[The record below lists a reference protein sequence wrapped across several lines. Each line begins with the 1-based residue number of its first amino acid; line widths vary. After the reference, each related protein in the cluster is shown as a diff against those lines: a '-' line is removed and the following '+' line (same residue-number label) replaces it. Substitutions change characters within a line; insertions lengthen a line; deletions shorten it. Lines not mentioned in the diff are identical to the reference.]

1 MSITLYKT
9 LIAIADTG
17 SFAAAADKVYVS
29 QAAVGQQMKRLE
41 DHLQITLFDRSE
53 RTPKLNQTGWALVP
67 KARDLV
73 RAYDTILDGVVGD
86 TAFGGEFN
94 LGAVSSTIR
103 NLIPVTVRRL
113 LEAYPELRVHVTSAL
128 SGDLQT
134 QVERGVI
141 DAAVLSAPETL
152 TPDLEWHLFATEELV
167 LVTSPEVT
175 ETDPIQILATQP
187 FVRHAR
193 DGMVGVLAD
202 TWLAQSG
209 IRVSYAMEM
218 KSLEDLT
225 SMVAHNLGVSIVPNL
240 CMPDPEFG
248 RLRKIPLGG
257 KPVSRALGVLL
268 RADSPR
274 KRLIDLFVDEIRTSV
289 AYHPAVSKD

>member
-9 LIAIADTG
+9 LVAIAETG

-29 QAAVGQQMKRLE
+29 QAAIGQQMKRLE
-41 DHLQITLFDRSE
+41 DQLQITLFDRSQ
-53 RTPKLNQTGWALVP
+53 RTPRLNQTGWALVP
-67 KARDLV
+67 KAKELV
-73 RAYDTILDGVVGD
+73 RAYDTILDGVAGD
-86 TAFGGEFN
+86 AAFGGEFN

-103 NLIPVTVRRL
+103 RLIPTTVRRL
-113 LEAYPELRVHVTSAL
+113 LETYPELRVHVTSAL

-141 DAAVLSAPETL
+141 DAAVLSSPEAL
-152 TPDLEWHLFATEELV
+152 TTELEWHPFADEELV

-175 ETDPIQILATQP
+175 DTDPTRILAEQP

-202 TWLAQSG
+202 TWLARNG
-209 IRVSYAMEM
+209 IRVRYAMEM

-248 RLRKIPLGG
+248 RLRKIPLDG

-274 KRLIDLFVDEIRTSV
+274 KRLINLFVDEIRTSV
-289 AYHPAVSKD
+289 AQRPVAHSG

>member
-9 LIAIADTG
+9 LIAIAETG
-17 SFAAAADKVYVS
+17 SFAAAAEKVYVS

-41 DHLQITLFDRSE
+41 DQLQIILFDRTG

-73 RAYDTILDGVVGD
+73 RAYDTILEGVAGD
-86 TAFGGEFN
+86 TAFGGEFK
-94 LGAVSSTIR
+94 LGAVSSTVR
-103 NLIPVTVRRL
+103 RLIPITVRRL
-113 LEAYPELRVHVTSAL
+113 LETYPELRVHVTSAL

-141 DAAVLSAPETL
+141 DAAVLSAPDML
-152 TPDLEWHLFATEELV
+152 TPDLEWHPVADEELV

-175 ETDPIQILATQP
+175 EGDPAQILASQP

-202 TWLAQSG
+202 AWLTQNG

-225 SMVAHNLGVSIVPNL
+225 SMVAYNLGVSIVPDL
-240 CMPDPEFG
+240 CVPDPEFSQ
-248 RLRKIPLGG
+248 LRKIPLGG

-268 RADSPR
+268 RVDSPR
-274 KRLIDLFVDEIRTSV
+274 KSLIDVLVDEIRTTV
-289 AYHPAVSKD
+289 A